1 MCPHL
6 VASTYFGIQ
15 AGSVA
20 IWWAVLFGW
29 PSTRP
34 LFFPGESLDSA
45 QLLFATADCLVMVP
59 ASIVAARLA
68 HKRSPSARAA
78 SWFAA
83 GCGAYAALATVGW
96 AIHAPLPLLSP
107 VLMLLTAAASAYC
120 ANQIV

>member
-1 MCPHL
+1 MRPHL
-6 VASTYFGIQ
+6 VASAYFGIQ

-20 IWWAVLFGW
+20 IWWAALFGW
-29 PSTRP
+29 PWTRT
-34 LFFPGESLDSA
+34 LFFPSESLDST

-59 ASIVAARLA
+59 ASIVASRLA
-68 HKRSPSARAA
+68 YMRSPSARPA

-83 GCGAYAALATVGW
+83 GCCAYAALATVGW

-120 ANQIV
+120 ANQII